1 MWQMMRYHT
10 ISNGQTPPIFRTEWW
25 RNNAPLLT
33 NAAVLLLGA
42 IMLEYTRT
50 GVGEYS
56 HYVHGFSETVL
67 VQIGVYLGAILLLE
81 FCPTNNWTLRI
92 ILLIAFAARLV
103 AVIAP
108 PFLSTDIYRYV
119 WDGLVQGAGINPFRY
134 IPADSHLAFL
144 RDASI
149 YPNINRRDY
158 AHTIYP
164 PGSQIIFW
172 VVTRI
177 SATVTAIKLA
187 MVGFEAVTCY
197 VLIRCLRLLHMR
209 AERVLLYAWSPVCLW
224 EIASSGHADGAALT
238 FISLALLARL
248 TNRDEL
254 VGVWLGAAALIK
266 LYPIALLPLFLRGWR
281 SRTPWAMLGVIVAG
295 YSFYLSRG
303 VSVFGFLPAY
313 TKEEGMQNGTRY
325 FPLALVER
333 NLHVTI
339 PTAAY
344 LVVCAAILGALA
356 WWAFSRG
363 LAPDTCV
370 GYGLVLAT
378 ALTLCFSPHYPWY
391 FLWLLPFLTLQPWPP
406 AFFLA
411 VAPMYLLS
419 TKLGMPG
426 EPMYR
431 LNCFL
436 YGGFFV
442 LLVNQWLSNYFPK
455 LLIRKTRGILSALLL
470 MRPQDVSGEVSP
482 QEEL

>member
-1 MWQMMRYHT
+1 M
-10 ISNGQTPPIFRTEWW
+10 F
-25 RNNAPLLT
+25 
-33 NAAVLLLGA
+33 
-42 IMLEYTRT
+42 EYTRT

-92 ILLIAFAARLV
+92 ILLIAFAARLI

-119 WDGLVQGAGINPFRY
+119 WDGMVQGAGINPFRF

-172 VVTRI
+172 AVTRI

-248 TNRDEL
+248 TNRDNL
-254 VGVWLGAAALIK
+254 AGGWLGAAVLIK
-266 LYPIALLPLFLRGWR
+266 LYPIALLPAFVRGWR
-281 SRTPWAMLGVIVAG
+281 SRAPWVMLGVIAAG

-313 TKEEGMQNGTRY
+313 TQEEGMQNGTRY
-325 FPLALVER
+325 FPLAFAER

-339 PTAAY
+339 PTTAY
-344 LVVCAAILGALA
+344 LVVCVAILGALA
-356 WWAFSRG
+356 WWTFQRG
-363 LAPDTCV
+363 VAPETCINS
-370 GYGLVLAT
+370 GLVLAT

-411 VAPMYLLS
+411 LAPTYLLA

-426 EPMYR
+426 DPMYR
-431 LNCFL
+431 LNCIL
-436 YGGFFV
+436 YGGFCV
-442 LLVNQWLSNYFPK
+442 LMVNDLLSNYVPK
-455 LLIRKTRGILSALLL
+455 LLARKTREILTALFPMFSHGGSGNVSA
-470 MRPQDVSGEVSP
+470 